1 MNRHSKRNQWLS
13 VAATGLLL
21 VVLFFVDRYGSDYE
35 IRIVNNCA
43 IFIALA
49 VSYNLIN
56 GIAGQFSLGPNAFLA
71 VGAYTAA
78 LLTMTPAEK
87 ELSFIIEPVIWPL
100 SVIHL
105 PFFVSLLAGGCVAAL
120 FAFLMGFPGF
130 PRPGR
135 LPRHRY
141 ARFRRGRPGR
151 RQQHPEHHERAPGT
165 EGDRRPTNLWWAWG
179 FAILTVVVIS
189 RLIRSSYGLAMKA
202 VRHDE
207 TAAEAIGIDAFRH
220 KMLAFV
226 VSAFFA
232 GVGGGLLAHLI
243 TTISPSLFSFFLT
256 FNLLII
262 IVLGGLGS
270 TTGACIAAVL
280 RHLGRRNA
288 PGSRRAASDRFDH
301 DPRHPRNADG
311 PFLADSD
318 PDHDLRAPWTDG
330 KRGVFLERPV
340 RKALP
345 PERNTAMSGFFRAE
359 NLTMRFG
366 GLTAVSGFN
375 VALEAGEIV
384 GLIGPNGAGKTTV
397 FNMISGYH
405 VPAAG
410 RILLD
415 GATLNGM
422 RANRIARLGIARTF
436 QNIRLFPDLT
446 ALENVMLAY
455 HGRLKSSVLE
465 AVLRA
470 PRYRREEK
478 VMRDGALKL
487 LAEVGLADSA
497 MERSASLPYGKQRKL
512 EIARALGIGPKLLL
526 LDEPAAGMNPS
537 ETAEL
542 LEMVLKLR
550 RDFGLTVLL
559 IEHDMR
565 FVMQICERIIVLEY
579 GITIADGTPQE
590 IQGDERVISAYL
602 GTGLESLDIREEEGN
617 C

>member
-1 MNRHSKRNQWLS
+1 
-13 VAATGLLL
+13 
-21 VVLFFVDRYGSDYE
+21 
-35 IRIVNNCA
+35 
-43 IFIALA
+43 
-49 VSYNLIN
+49 
-56 GIAGQFSLGPNAFLA
+56 
-71 VGAYTAA
+71 
-78 LLTMTPAEK
+78 
-87 ELSFIIEPVIWPL
+87 
-100 SVIHL
+100 
-105 PFFVSLLAGGCVAAL
+105 
-120 FAFLMGFPGF
+120 
-130 PRPGR
+130 
-135 LPRHRY
+135 
-141 ARFRRGRPGR
+141 
-151 RQQHPEHHERAPGT
+151 
-165 EGDRRPTNLWWAWG
+165 
-179 FAILTVVVIS
+179 
-189 RLIRSSYGLAMKA
+189 
-202 VRHDE
+202 
-207 TAAEAIGIDAFRH
+207 
-220 KMLAFV
+220 
-226 VSAFFA
+226 
-232 GVGGGLLAHLI
+232 
-243 TTISPSLFSFFLT
+243 
-256 FNLLII
+256 
-262 IVLGGLGS
+262 
-270 TTGACIAAVL
+270 
-280 RHLGRRNA
+280 
-288 PGSRRAASDRFDH
+288 
-301 DPRHPRNADG
+301 
-311 PFLADSD
+311 
-318 PDHDLRAPWTDG
+318 
-330 KRGVFLERPV
+330 
-340 RKALP
+340 
-345 PERNTAMSGFFRAE
+345 MSGFFRAE

-550 RDFGLTVLL
+550 RDFRLTVLL

-565 FVMQICERIIVLEY
+565 FVMQICERVIVLEY
-579 GITIADGTPQE
+579 GITIADGTPHE

-602 GTGLESLDIREEEGN
+602 GTGLESFDIREGEGN